1 MDVVA
6 GLFIVSA
13 PAVLRLLCK
22 STPLSRQSAAK
33 KPAPEINERDGFFD
47 PTSAAKARL
56 HSQIMSRPAA
66 VRRHAVCSA
75 AARVNIVKKIKDI
88 IESDA
93 IVTWLDLIMGHQYG
107 PRGF

>member
-1 MDVVA
+1 MDDVA
-6 GLFIVSA
+6 DLFIVSA
-13 PAVLRLLCK
+13 PALMCN
-22 STPLSRQSAAK
+22 STPFSRQSAAK
-33 KPAPEINERDGFFD
+33 KPAPEINERGGFFD
-47 PTSAAKARL
+47 PTGAAKARL
-56 HSQIMSRPAA
+56 HPKIMSRPAA

-75 AARVNIVKKIKDI
+75 SARVNIVKKIKDI